1 MQEAELGSD
10 AQKMIAGRNSQCRQ
24 RFRLASP
31 TILASGCCSTVNA
44 RGRAPL
50 LCFGGSVSVGFVCNG
65 TASPVPDPIFLPISS
80 PPRAQIGPRASVTP
94 SYLPHARLPT
104 PSTLT
109 LPRDRAGGAAT
120 VISCGWGTAVIK
132 TCNACPTRVASGF
145 KCQRGYNHVPYPQRL
160 LSYPIAYVL

>member
-1 MQEAELGSD
+1 MCACMRREGVRNGGVEGVGGGEEEGMQEAELGSD

-65 TASPVPDPIFLPISS
+65 TASPVPDPIFLPIPSF
-80 PPRAQIGPRASVTP
+80 PPTGPRLA
-94 SYLPHARLPT
+94 
-104 PSTLT
+104 
-109 LPRDRAGGAAT
+109 
-120 VISCGWGTAVIK
+120 
-132 TCNACPTRVASGF
+132 
-145 KCQRGYNHVPYPQRL
+145 HVP
-160 LSYPIAYVL
+160 A